1 MLKTVI
7 FSVILS
13 SLFLTGCSAFRA
25 VFDETPEA
33 RKARLE
39 RRAAKKE
46 QESRNHRFRD
56 PMHDLFKV
64 KSDSPV
70 LSGSELSSYERQMIE
85 AQRRETSSDIETIKR
100 DAERSRKARQEWVFG
115 KNPLD

>member
-7 FSVILS
+7 LSVILS

-25 VFDETPEA
+25 IFDESPEQHRA
-33 RKARLE
+33 KAD
-39 RRAAKKE
+39 RRAAKRE
-46 QESRNHRFRD
+46 RENNSHRFRD

-64 KSDSPV
+64 KNDSPV
-70 LSGSELSSYERQMIE
+70 LSGSDLSPYERRIID
-85 AQRRETSSDIETIKR
+85 AQRNESSTDIEQIKR

-115 KNPLD
+115 KNPFD

>member
-25 VFDETPEA
+25 VFDESPEQ
-33 RKARLE
+33 RKAKME
-39 RRAAKKE
+39 RRAQKR
-46 QESRNHRFRD
+46 QEEVVNDRFRD

-64 KSDSPV
+64 KNDSPV
-70 LSGSELSSYERQMIE
+70 LSGSDLSPYERQVIE
-85 AQRRETSSDIETIKR
+85 AQRRETSTDIQQIKR
-100 DAERSRKARQEWVFG
+100 DAERSRRERQEWVFG
-115 KNPLD
+115 KSPF